1 MWGTIRM
8 SVVFVM
14 FAKSLQLRS
23 RFAVEIRELELSDR
37 IAVGK
42 N

>member
-1 MWGTIRM
+1 M
-8 SVVFVM
+8 FVM

-23 RFAVEIRELELSDR
+23 RLAVDVEIREFELSDR
-37 IAVGK
+37 IAVRK